1 MADDTPAAAGGAPS
15 ADDVVAPRTVVVGVD
30 GSLDAQHALRLACE
44 VAVRFDAELVVA
56 HAVGLMTIID
66 GEHVPAEGRRAEI
79 ARLVEQ
85 VWCAPLRSDPQVP
98 WRALLVDG
106 PPADALLATAAEV
119 DAEFIVVGS
128 RGTGKEQVLGST
140 SHHVV
145 HHTDRPVIV
154 VPPADR
160 R

>member
-1 MADDTPAAAGGAPS
+1 MADDTPAAAGGTPS
-15 ADDVVAPRTVVVGVD
+15 ADAVAPRTVVVGVD
-30 GSLDAQHALRLACE
+30 GSPDAQHALRLARD
-44 VAVRFDAELVVA
+44 VAARFDAELVVT

-66 GEHVPAEGRRAEI
+66 GEHVPSEGRRAEI
-79 ARLVEQ
+79 ERLVEQ